1 MIIKKLISII
11 LILMPALLVAQEDA
25 IEKEY
30 TAYVED
36 FMVFDFDGIASHFTS
51 PAMFIGPSTQVMQD
65 TDSLKNYYHNLQAN
79 IQEGYSYSK
88 SDLSVSQ
95 VTETIYCLT
104 NNFTRHNDADEIL
117 LTATSY
123 NFFRKTNNGWKMFL
137 MEAST
142 LPDL

>member
-1 MIIKKLISII
+1 MITTKLISII
-11 LILMPALLVAQEDA
+11 LILMPALLLAQEDA

-30 TAYVED
+30 SPYVKD
-36 FMVFDFDGIASHFTS
+36 FMAFDFDGIASHFTT
-51 PAMFIGPSTQVMQD
+51 PAMFIGPSTQVMQGA
-65 TDSLKNYYHNLQAN
+65 DSLKNYYQNLQAN
-79 IQEGYSYSK
+79 IQEGYSYRK
-88 SDLSVSQ
+88 SDLSASK
-95 VTETIYCLT
+95 VTENIYFLT

-123 NFFRKTNNGWKMFL
+123 NFFRETNNRWKIFL